1 MTCGHCGASNP
12 DGARFCQSCGKSL
25 APEPRACA
33 ACGTIN
39 SETAAFCSNCGS
51 ALAQKKASA
60 RGAEADLSL
69 RTDAETRSGHS
80 SPPPLPRPAA
90 KPGVAALAPS
100 TPPPVLPEPRS
111 PELASEEQEK
121 KAIFMSRQMAAWE
134 RWKKHTNVVSS
145 VAGIAAALLLL
156 AAMSGWS
163 EGVPVALLLSAVVFA
178 LTYLAVGYLVMP
190 VLVRTFG
197 KLPCP
202 FCGKL
207 IPITEF
213 KMRVPFQMLR
223 ACPHCRRA
231 LWI

>member
-12 DGARFCQSCGKSL
+12 EGARFCQTCGKSL
-25 APEPRACA
+25 APEPRACL

-51 ALAQKKASA
+51 GLDPKASSA
-60 RGAEADLSL
+60 GPEADLYL
-69 RTDAETRSGHS
+69 RTDAEAPSGHS
-80 SPPPLPRPAA
+80 SPPPLPRPAT
-90 KPGVAALAPS
+90 KPAVAALES
-100 TPPPVLPEPRS
+100 LTPPLLLPEPQS

-121 KAIFMSRQMAAWE
+121 KAIFRSRQMVAWE
-134 RWKKHTNVVSS
+134 RWKKHANVICSLG
-145 VAGIAAALLLL
+145 GIAAALLLL

-163 EGVPVALLLSAVVFA
+163 EGVPLALILAGVVFG
-178 LTYLAVGYLVMP
+178 LTYAAVGYLVMP

-197 KLPCP
+197 KLSCP
-202 FCGKL
+202 FCGKP

-223 ACPHCRRA
+223 VCPHCRRE
-231 LWI
+231 LWT